1 MRQAKYRKILWVIL
15 LAELALLHLGGV
27 LRLYVLRWEY
37 PQVRRL
43 ALLLPIWAVGT
54 LLLGLW
60 QLGSYQ
66 RFRRKAIAAIATV
79 EEGWIHSAC
88 EQAASEVGLLR
99 VPPLYQSAA
108 VTTPMLLGFLTPV
121 MLIPDTRYSFG
132 ELRMVFLHECT
143 HAKKRDLW
151 YKLIFTVGSCIF
163 WFQPAVWLLKNAAL
177 QDVEIA
183 CDQSVAVGRSEA
195 ERDAYA
201 KFLLDSLRRGREK
214 NKAYS
219 AYFYNSKA
227 VMRARLR
234 VVTREQEPGFLA
246 GAAAFLLL
254 TAELVVCIGLLGVSI
269 RRDVREEA
277 YQQEAAVNQYLGY
290 DAPDSFTDTAVAA
303 MTGLTPVDGENY
315 YNWRMN
321 AMEQYPET
329 EWADMTETVDGP
341 WQLRVK
347 TRASYLDAV
356 SDFVYRYIMYYE
368 DPERGSAYN
377 PEESSGYN
385 TLETIDRTLLAGDA
399 DEYVCRLLFRDIVW
413 ADESTADSLP
423 VEGERYGENGT
434 EYRYYNWAVHVKRVG
449 EYTYELVG
457 VAETEAVTAAFA
469 EAYPEEAETA
479 FISLATLDLRQQDRC
494 RAATQDGVTRVTW
507 DDGANWTEV
516 PVSMEKL
523 TARGDQMDGQL
534 SGAQEKSY
542 VVSDEVTAFAYGGS
556 MEVPVAVTFTHDKG
570 NNWKTI
576 TVTNEAVSVRRLFL
590 SFPDA
595 EHGFL
600 IFTGDRTMHQEGSS
614 VYRTE
619 DGGENWFEVKP
630 EQGYSADGGHSLLT
644 GAAFVT
650 DQAGFV
656 TGGDGCYQTTDGGL
670 NWKQLTV
677 RVPAVEYAE
686 SYTVYYPPERQGD
699 KLVLYLGME
708 EYSELGGT
716 KLRYESEDL
725 GQSWSYTG
733 VVYRK

>member
-1 MRQAKYRKILWVIL
+1 MRQAKYRKVLWVIL
-15 LAELALLHLGGV
+15 LAELALLHVGV
-27 LRLYVLRWEY
+27 LLRLYVLRWEY

-43 ALLLPIWAVGT
+43 ALLFPIWAAGT
-54 LLLGLW
+54 LLLLLW

-66 RFRRKAIAAIATV
+66 RFRRKAIAAMKPV

-88 EQAASEVGLLR
+88 EQAASEVELSKA
-99 VPPLYQSAA
+99 PALYQSDA
-108 VTTPMLLGFLTPV
+108 VTTPMILGFLTPI
-121 MLIPDTRYSFG
+121 MLLPDTRYSFA

-163 WFQPAVWLLKNAAL
+163 WFQPAVWLLKNAAF
-177 QDVEIA
+177 QDVEVA
-183 CDQSVAVGRSEA
+183 CDQSVAADKSEV

-201 KFLLDSLRRGREK
+201 KFLLDSLRRGRER

-227 VMRARLR
+227 VMRARLQ
-234 VVTREQEPGFLA
+234 VVTREQEPGFVA

-254 TAELVVCIGLLGVSI
+254 TAELVVCVGLLGVSV

-277 YQQEAAVNQYLGY
+277 YQQEAAVNRYLGY
-290 DAPDSFTDTAVAA
+290 DAPDGFTDTAVEA
-303 MTGLTPVDGENY
+303 MTGLTPVDGESY
-315 YNWRMN
+315 YEWRMN

-329 EWADMTETVDGP
+329 EFADMTEAVSGP

-347 TRASYLDAV
+347 TRASYLDTV
-356 SDFVYRYIMYYE
+356 SDFVYRYRMYYE

-385 TLETIDRTLLAGDA
+385 TLEIIDRTLLAGDA

-413 ADESTADSLP
+413 ADETVETGLP
-423 VEGERYGENGT
+423 VDGGRYVENGT
-434 EYRYYNWAVHVKRVG
+434 EYRYFDWAVHVKRVG
-449 EYTYELVG
+449 EFTYELVG
-457 VAETEAVTAAFA
+457 VAETQQALAALEAAHPEDAKAAFA
-469 EAYPEEAETA
+469 
-479 FISLATLDLRQQDRC
+479 SLPMLDLKQQDGC
-494 RAATQDGVTRVTW
+494 RARTQDGVLQATW
-507 DDGANWTEV
+507 DNGANWRDV
-516 PVSMEKL
+516 PISLEKL
-523 TARGDQMDGQL
+523 TSRGDEMDGQL
-534 SGAQEKSY
+534 SGPQEKSY
-542 VVSDEVTAFAYGGS
+542 VVTDEVTAFAYGGS
-556 MEVPVAVTFTHDKG
+556 PSVPVSVTFSHDEGK
-570 NNWKTI
+570 NWKTI
-576 TVTNEAVSVRRLFL
+576 VVSNMDTSVRRLFL

-600 IFTGDRTMHQEGSS
+600 IFTGDRTMHQEGSTLY
-614 VYRTE
+614 VTR
-619 DGGENWFEVKP
+619 DGGENWSPLTAETFY
-630 EQGYSADGGHSLLT
+630 GYEGSHSLLT
-644 GAAFVT
+644 GAAFVS
-650 DQAGFV
+650 DKVGFV
-656 TGGDGCYQTTDGGL
+656 TGGDGCWRTEDGGN

-686 SYTVYYPPERQGD
+686 SYTVYYPPEIQDG

-725 GQSWSYTG
+725 GQTWVYTG
-733 VVYRK
+733 IVYRR

>member
-15 LAELALLHLGGV
+15 LAELALLHLGVGV
-27 LRLYVLRWEY
+27 RLYVLRWEY

-43 ALLLPIWAVGT
+43 ILLFPIWAVGT

-177 QDVEIA
+177 QDVEVA

-246 GAAAFLLL
+246 GAAAFFLL
-254 TAELVVCIGLLGVSI
+254 TAELVVYIGLLGVSV

-347 TRASYLDAV
+347 TRAS
-356 SDFVYRYIMYYE
+356 
-368 DPERGSAYN
+368 
-377 PEESSGYN
+377 
-385 TLETIDRTLLAGDA
+385 
-399 DEYVCRLLFRDIVW
+399 
-413 ADESTADSLP
+413 
-423 VEGERYGENGT
+423 
-434 EYRYYNWAVHVKRVG
+434 
-449 EYTYELVG
+449 
-457 VAETEAVTAAFA
+457 
-469 EAYPEEAETA
+469 
-479 FISLATLDLRQQDRC
+479 
-494 RAATQDGVTRVTW
+494 
-507 DDGANWTEV
+507 
-516 PVSMEKL
+516 
-523 TARGDQMDGQL
+523 
-534 SGAQEKSY
+534 
-542 VVSDEVTAFAYGGS
+542 
-556 MEVPVAVTFTHDKG
+556 
-570 NNWKTI
+570 
-576 TVTNEAVSVRRLFL
+576 
-590 SFPDA
+590 
-595 EHGFL
+595 
-600 IFTGDRTMHQEGSS
+600 
-614 VYRTE
+614 
-619 DGGENWFEVKP
+619 
-630 EQGYSADGGHSLLT
+630 
-644 GAAFVT
+644 
-650 DQAGFV
+650 
-656 TGGDGCYQTTDGGL
+656 
-670 NWKQLTV
+670 
-677 RVPAVEYAE
+677 
-686 SYTVYYPPERQGD
+686 
-699 KLVLYLGME
+699 
-708 EYSELGGT
+708 
-716 KLRYESEDL
+716 
-725 GQSWSYTG
+725 
-733 VVYRK
+733 